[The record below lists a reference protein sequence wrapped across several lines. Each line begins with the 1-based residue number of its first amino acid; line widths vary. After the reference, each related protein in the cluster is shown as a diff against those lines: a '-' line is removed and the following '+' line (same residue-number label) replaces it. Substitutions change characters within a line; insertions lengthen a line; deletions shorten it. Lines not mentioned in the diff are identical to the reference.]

1 MDLTETM
8 KRLDPEGQG
17 IFSTTKHFQQTK
29 VPLGILDTGCSHE
42 VIGTRTLEKLK
53 SAMYGIEKASLP
65 SEAFK
70 IRERTTRAV
79 FGSGSSTSKTEVS
92 LPYRIREKGPWRFLW
107 VPVHGGSAKDVPFLW
122 SIHHWERIHGDEGM
136 ELDVRNGI
144 VRDKNGCAAVLP
156 RYQGLLAFPFCG
168 IKMRPESKVLMGL
181 SPETSEKSEGRG
193 TLALV
198 SSRCWVGICGTGVEG
213 SPWRTDYDVS
223 GGAFRGVT
231 KQQLLVIV
239 NPKNP
244 HFSRFVRKIEDSETN
259 GKIRVRFADD
269 RDDRN
274 IGDVHL
280 FQFPKDDQVFEV
292 YVKEIRAL
300 LSDFN
305 HYLWVEQDQMR
316 VILQAVQAN
325 TKRTVSMVWSWP
337 KVRLAWRRRLQQA
350 WKRYRNK
357 RRIQYRKQIRKDPP
371 VEESVG
377 CSAVQC
383 VP

>member
-1 MDLTETM
+1 
-8 KRLDPEGQG
+8 
-17 IFSTTKHFQQTK
+17 
-29 VPLGILDTGCSHE
+29 
-42 VIGTRTLEKLK
+42 
-53 SAMYGIEKASLP
+53 
-65 SEAFK
+65 
-70 IRERTTRAV
+70 
-79 FGSGSSTSKTEVS
+79 
-92 LPYRIREKGPWRFLW
+92 
-107 VPVHGGSAKDVPFLW
+107 
-122 SIHHWERIHGDEGM
+122 
-136 ELDVRNGI
+136 
-144 VRDKNGCAAVLP
+144 
-156 RYQGLLAFPFCG
+156 
-168 IKMRPESKVLMGL
+168 MGL

-198 SSRCWVGICGTGVEG
+198 SSRCWIGICGTGVEG

-325 TKRTVSMVWSWP
+325 TKRTVSVVWSWP

-371 VEESVG
+371 IEESV
-377 CSAVQC
+377 SLSC
-383 VP
+383 VPGDSVRKPRKKHGLKVTFNEIVLLRSI